1 MALATAFGQSKP
13 VIVVFLLLASNEEP
27 VMSAAS
33 GLQLLKTLGLAA
45 NFATVGMSG
54 GVGGRGVRVRG
65 CGVMENLG
73 NQESKKKKLHPCAL

>member
-1 MALATAFGQSKP
+1 
-13 VIVVFLLLASNEEP
+13 
-27 VMSAAS
+27 MSAAS

-54 GVGGRGVRVRG
+54 GGGAVRVRG

-73 NQESKKKKLHPCAL
+73 NQESKKKNYIPVPYNLLEYL